1 MSLTRGTAIVFEGG
15 LSWKGAGNLVSVEY
29 VDAISAIVWRTSCGH
44 WRTEKLAFDS
54 QNSGGRHGWSV
65 PIEGARV
72 VFSKEVIVMDD
83 TLSVAL
89 YARVS
94 SQRQADEL
102 TIQSQLAGLKQRISD
117 EHLTLDEGLCFL
129 DDGYCGDTLLRP
141 ALRALARRGLCGR
154 DRSAVRSF
162 A

>member
-1 MSLTRGTAIVFEGG
+1 
-15 LSWKGAGNLVSVEY
+15 
-29 VDAISAIVWRTSCGH
+29 
-44 WRTEKLAFDS
+44 
-54 QNSGGRHGWSV
+54 
-65 PIEGARV
+65 
-72 VFSKEVIVMDD
+72 MDD

-117 EHLTLDEGLCFL
+117 EHLSLDEGLCFL

-141 ALRALARRGLCGR
+141 ALERCATWPMRAG
-154 DRSAVRSF
+154 
-162 A
+162 